1 MQQDMIQR
9 LAATLRRMDEN
20 AKILAGRLLANE
32 LVEAFWTKRGVSV
45 FGGTLR
51 CGDAGGIGGHASHF
65 ERSGEAAKGQPVWLT
80 FAAGKVDATE
90 GAQRGRR
97 MLLDR
102 RSAIAAMGSLMLT
115 SPALARR
122 TSGAPAWYRNAIIV
136 DALGGVADPY
146 SPEEQLRLGDR
157 AWLETVATGVTVVRD
172 TVMPVGNVADAWGD
186 YQKDLALKQNIL
198 NANPDRL
205 LLVRSAADVLKAKR
219 AKKFAVV
226 LGTQDTSMVGPE
238 LDRLAQ
244 MKKDGVMT
252 VQLTYNN
259 RNLAGDGALEP
270 DNAGLSKLGRATI
283 ERIEAEKQLL
293 DLSHGGAR
301 TMAQAAAFA
310 KRPLVI
316 SHTGARALTDH
327 PRNVADDTIKAVA
340 DKGGVVGVYFMPFL
354 TPDSHPK
361 AADVIAHVE
370 HVAKVAGEDHIGI
383 GTDNGVLPT
392 TLDAETKEKLK
403 KWQLERIKAGIAAP
417 GEGVGVYPMVEDY
430 NSVDRYERFAS
441 DLASRGWS
449 QSRLEKLMGA
459 NFLRVYKEAWAG

>member
-1 MQQDMIQR
+1 LPRPGLM
-9 LAATLRRMDEN
+9 LPEADEGG
-20 AKILAGRLLANE
+20 AG
-32 LVEAFWTKRGVSV
+32 
-45 FGGTLR
+45 
-51 CGDAGGIGGHASHF
+51 
-65 ERSGEAAKGQPVWLT
+65 
-80 FAAGKVDATE
+80 
-90 GAQRGRR
+90 

-102 RSAIAAMGSLMLT
+102 RSVIAGMSSL
-115 SPALARR
+115 ALASPVLAKR
-122 TSGAPAWYRNAIIV
+122 GGAAPAWYRNAIII
-136 DALGGVADPY
+136 DALGGVGDPY

-157 AWLETVATGVTVVRD
+157 AWAETVATGVTVVRD
-172 TVMPVGNVADAWGD
+172 TVMPVGNVADPWAD
-186 YQKDLALKQNIL
+186 YQKDVALKHNIVE
-198 NANPDRL
+198 ANPDRVV
-205 LLVRSAADVLKAKR
+205 LVRSAADILKAKR
-219 AKKFAVV
+219 EKKFAVV
-226 LGTQDTSMVGPE
+226 LGTQDTAMVGSE

-270 DNAGLSKLGRATI
+270 DNAGLSKLGKATI

-327 PRNVADDTIKAVA
+327 PRNVADDTIRVVA

-354 TPDSHPK
+354 TLDSHPK
-361 AADVIAHVE
+361 AADVIAHVD
-370 HVAKVAGEDHIGI
+370 HVAKVAGEDHVGI

-403 KWQLERIKAGIAAP
+403 KWQLDRIKAGIAAP
-417 GEGVGVYPMVEDY
+417 GEAVGVYPMVEDY
-430 NSVDRYERFAS
+430 NSVDRYERFAN
-441 DLASRGWS
+441 DLAKRGWS
-449 QSRLEKLMGA
+449 PSRLEKLMGG
-459 NFLRVYKEAWAG
+459 NFLRVYREAWGG